1 MNDIVLLP
9 IDPDFK
15 AAARQHFEHYGSTLV
30 ANTYLKIAL
39 FCLSLVAL
47 GLIVLNYRTFRVVAD
62 FKPVIIRINDI
73 GRAEAIAYSG
83 FNYKPQAPELKYF
96 LIQFVTGYYGRI
108 RATARR
114 DYPQSLLFLEQ
125 NLAQG
130 ILQSGHATKW
140 FERFLAGEGD
150 EVDIQVNN
158 VTIEDLREPPYKANV
173 AFDKIY
179 YSSAQHIE
187 TRREH
192 WTAHFVFIV
201 RREVVNN
208 LVPYNPLG
216 ITIQYFREDQ
226 AFN

>member
-1 MNDIVLLP
+1 MSSFVLP
-9 IDPDFK
+9 PVDPEFK

-47 GLIVLNYRTFRVVAD
+47 GLIGLNYRTFRVVQN
-62 FKPVIIRINDI
+62 FKPLVIRINDI
-73 GRAEAIAYSG
+73 GRAEAIAYKD
-83 FNYKPQAPELKYF
+83 FDYKPQAPELKYF
-96 LIQFVTGYYGRI
+96 LIQFVTDYYGRI

-114 DYPQSLLFLEQ
+114 AYPQSLLFLEQ

-130 ILQSGHATKW
+130 IMQSDHTSKW

-150 EVDIQVNN
+150 ETDIQVNG
-158 VTIEDLREPPYKANV
+158 VTIEDLRQAPYKASV
-173 AFDKIY
+173 VFDKIY
-179 YSSAQHIE
+179 YSSLQHVEIK
-187 TRREH
+187 REH
-192 WTAHFVFIV
+192 WTAHFVFAV
-201 RREVVNN
+201 HPEVANN
-208 LVPYNPLG
+208 LIPYNPLG